1 MGEDFV
7 DDCGI
12 FDTRDDSAST
22 TAFGTGQDVDVEDP
36 GEEFGPEHV
45 AAQFGFAGVLCL
57 GWGIL
62 GWEVLAYDFGA

>member
-7 DDCGI
+7 DDRGV
-12 FDTRDDSAST
+12 FNARDDSAST
-22 TAFGTGQDVDVEDP
+22 TAFGTDQDVDVEDP

-45 AAQFGFAGVLCL
+45 AAQFGFAGVLYL